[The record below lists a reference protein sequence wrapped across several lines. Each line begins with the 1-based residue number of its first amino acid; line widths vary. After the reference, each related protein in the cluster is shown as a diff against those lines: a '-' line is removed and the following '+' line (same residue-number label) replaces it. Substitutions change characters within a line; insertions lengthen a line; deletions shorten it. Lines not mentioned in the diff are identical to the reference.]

1 MKLVSISFFLSI
13 ISSFAMAS
21 ATTANDG
28 SPSVIRSL
36 SSYSNA
42 DISSSSSFDSCNVH
56 FSDYEYPKL
65 TDGEYFEKKNPI
77 SEWSCL
83 YSGEAFE
90 AGYDSQQVNKKGI
103 NVSSSGNKIIYDYK
117 NKYWKLA
124 PDKTYVK
131 NGNPNHLSLVKVK
144 SKNSNGFMAVNR
156 MTKFNDGSVGESV
169 YFCLIH
175 NNNALCGSGNS
186 TVMNAGEDLSK
197 KILKLLES
205 ISFDEN
211 LKKLQF

>member
-1 MKLVSISFFLSI
+1 MKLVCIPFFLSI
-13 ISSFAMAS
+13 SSLAMAS
-21 ATTANDG
+21 APATTANDG
-28 SPSVIRSL
+28 SLSVIRSL
-36 SSYSNA
+36 SSDSNA

-56 FSDYEYPKL
+56 FSDYEHPKL
-65 TDGEYFEKKNPI
+65 TDDEYFEKRDPI

-90 AGYDSQQVNKKGI
+90 AGYDNQQVNNKGV
-103 NVSSSGNKIIYDYK
+103 NVSSSDNKIIYDYK
-117 NKYWKLA
+117 NKDWKLV
-124 PDKTYVK
+124 PDETYVQ
-131 NGNPNHLSLVKVK
+131 NGKPNHLSLVKVK
-144 SKNSNGFMAVNR
+144 SKNSNGFMAVNS
-156 MTKFNDGSVGESV
+156 MVKFKGGSVGESV

-186 TVMNAGEDLSK
+186 AVANAGEELSK

-211 LKKLQF
+211 

>member
-103 NVSSSGNKIIYDYK
+103 NVSNLENKVIYDYK
-117 NKYWKLA
+117 SKAWKLV
-124 PDKTYVK
+124 PDETYVN
-131 NGNPNHLSLVKVK
+131 NGNPNYLSLVKVK
-144 SKNSNGFMAVNR
+144 IKNSNGFMAVNR
-156 MTKFNDGSVGESV
+156 MTKFNDGSAGESV

-186 TVMNAGEDLSK
+186 AVMHAGEDLSK

-211 LKKLQF
+211 